1 MHTIRSKERL
11 AENIYRIWV
20 DAPRIAKKAKAGQFA
35 ILRVNEEGER
45 IPLTIA
51 DTKPEEAMVAL
62 IYQVVGYSTRLL
74 EQLEV
79 GDALSDLTGPLG
91 HPSKLEGVR
100 RALCVGGGV
109 GTAVVYPTAKALY
122 AQGSR
127 VDVVVGARNRDLVIL
142 EKELQDI
149 SEHLY
154 ITTDD
159 GSYGQKGFVTD
170 VVKALLEAGE
180 DYDEVI
186 AIGPPIMMKM
196 VCEATRPFS
205 VKTIVSMNPIMIDG
219 TGMCGCCRLTVNGE
233 LKYGCVD
240 GPEFDGHEV
249 DFDEFIR
256 RGRQYRNEE
265 MQMNER
271 PLQGGHCAC
280 HQS

>member
-51 DTKPEEAMVAL
+51 DAKPEEAMVAL

-109 GTAVVYPTAKALY
+109 GTAVVYPTAKALH

-127 VDVVVGARNRDLVIL
+127 VDATGIWSSWKRSCRTSRNTSTSRP
-142 EKELQDI
+142 
-149 SEHLY
+149 
-154 ITTDD
+154 TT
-159 GSYGQKGFVTD
+159 
-170 VVKALLEAGE
+170 
-180 DYDEVI
+180 
-186 AIGPPIMMKM
+186 
-196 VCEATRPFS
+196 EATAKRALSPTLSRP
-205 VKTIVSMNPIMIDG
+205 
-219 TGMCGCCRLTVNGE
+219 CL
-233 LKYGCVD
+233 
-240 GPEFDGHEV
+240 
-249 DFDEFIR
+249 
-256 RGRQYRNEE
+256 
-265 MQMNER
+265 R
-271 PLQGGHCAC
+271 PGKAMTKSSPLARP
-280 HQS
+280 S